1 MDRAGITDPEYN
13 VRGAIV
19 AGIGDAGIYAVATYT
34 TSRRLRPLHG
44 RLATDAVA
52 LQFGMRFFL
61 VGPTAVGKTALAI
74 ELAEKFDAEI
84 VNADAFQVY
93 CGLDVLT
100 AKPDAEAQR
109 RVRHHLLGQISLTET
124 MSAAKFRELACGAL
138 ADIHLRKK
146 NAIVVGGSGLYLKG
160 ITRGFDQ
167 VPPPDPKL
175 RQELSVLPLKE
186 LAERLQKLSL
196 ELAARTD
203 LRNPRRVVRAIEIA
217 SASTVIPSEAQ
228 RSRAIPRRDLRAHA
242 TGSFDFAEA
251 DPRMNP
257 SGVLLLRDRAD
268 LYQRIN
274 DRVNA
279 MFRDGVEEEVRALA
293 EVGPTAASALGFKE
307 IRALI
312 TGQISREECIAKI
325 QQATRRYAKRQLTWF
340 RHQTSFPQLNLTPFS
355 HREAVRAITQMF
367 HRAQE

>member
-1 MDRAGITDPEYN
+1 
-13 VRGAIV
+13 VR
-19 AGIGDAGIYAVATYT
+19 DT
-34 TSRRLRPLHG
+34 
-44 RLATDAVA
+44 
-52 LQFGMRFFL
+52 FFV

-93 CGLDVLT
+93 RGLDVLT

-109 RVRHHLLGQISLTET
+109 RVRHHLLGQISLSQT
-124 MSAAKFRELACGAL
+124 MSATTFRELARDAL
-138 ADIHLRKK
+138 ADIHLRQK

-160 ITRGFDQ
+160 ITHGFDQ

-175 RQELSVLPLKE
+175 RDELSALPLKE
-186 LAERLQKLSL
+186 LAEQLRKLSP
-196 ELAARTD
+196 ELATRTD

-217 SASTVIPSEAQ
+217 SASTVVPTASILAADVVRGL
-228 RSRAIPRRDLRAHA
+228 RSA
-242 TGSFDFAEA
+242 TVATAG
-251 DPRMNP
+251 
-257 SGVLLLRDRAD
+257 GVLLLRDRAD

-279 MFRDGVEEEVRALA
+279 MFGAGVEKEVRVLP
-293 EVGPTAASALGFKE
+293 EVGPTADSALGLEE

-312 TGQISREECIAKI
+312 AGQISREECIAKI

-340 RHQTSFPQLNLTPFS
+340 RHQTSFPPLNLTPFS

>member
-1 MDRAGITDPEYN
+1 
-13 VRGAIV
+13 
-19 AGIGDAGIYAVATYT
+19 
-34 TSRRLRPLHG
+34 
-44 RLATDAVA
+44 
-52 LQFGMRFFL
+52 MRFFL

-93 CGLDVLT
+93 RGLEVLT

-109 RVRHHLLGQISLTET
+109 RVRHHLVGQISLSQT
-124 MSAAKFRELACGAL
+124 MSAAKFRELACDAL

-160 ITRGFDQ
+160 ITHGFDQ
-167 VPPPDPKL
+167 VPAPDLKL
-175 RQELSVLPLKE
+175 RDELSALTLKE
-186 LAERLQKLSL
+186 LAERLQELSP

-217 SASTVIPSEAQ
+217 SASRVVAKASIVTADVVPGPGS
-228 RSRAIPRRDLRAHA
+228 A
-242 TGSFDFAEA
+242 TAAAACS
-251 DPRMNP
+251 
-257 SGVLLLRDRAD
+257 VLLLRERAD

-279 MFRDGVEEEVRALA
+279 MFRAGVEGEVRALP
-293 EVGPTAASALGFKE
+293 EVGPTAASALGLKE

-312 TGQISREECIAKI
+312 AGQISREECIAKI

-367 HRAQE
+367 RRAQE

>member
-1 MDRAGITDPEYN
+1 
-13 VRGAIV
+13 
-19 AGIGDAGIYAVATYT
+19 
-34 TSRRLRPLHG
+34 
-44 RLATDAVA
+44 
-52 LQFGMRFFL
+52 
-61 VGPTAVGKTALAI
+61 
-74 ELAEKFDAEI
+74 
-84 VNADAFQVY
+84 
-93 CGLDVLT
+93 
-100 AKPDAEAQR
+100 
-109 RVRHHLLGQISLTET
+109 
-124 MSAAKFRELACGAL
+124 MSAAKFRELACGVL

-160 ITRGFDQ
+160 ITHGFDQ

-175 RQELSVLPLKE
+175 RQELSALPLAE
-186 LAERLQKLSL
+186 LTDRLQKLSP

-217 SASTVIPSEAQ
+217 SASPDILKASIVAADVVRGP
-228 RSRAIPRRDLRAHA
+228 RSA
-242 TGSFDFAEA
+242 TATT
-251 DPRMNP
+251 NC
-257 SGVLLLRDRAD
+257 GVLLLRDRAD

-279 MFRDGVEEEVRALA
+279 MFRAGVEEEVRALP
-293 EVGPTAASALGFKE
+293 EVGPTAASALGLKE

-312 TGQISREECIAKI
+312 AGQLSREECIAKI

-367 HRAQE
+367 HRAKK